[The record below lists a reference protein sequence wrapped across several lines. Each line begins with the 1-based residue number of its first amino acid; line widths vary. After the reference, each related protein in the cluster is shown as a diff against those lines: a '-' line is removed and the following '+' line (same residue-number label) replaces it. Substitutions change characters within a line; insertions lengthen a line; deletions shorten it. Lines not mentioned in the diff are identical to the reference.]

1 MSKRNKGGT
10 PVLLWIIRILI
21 VALLCVMVTIVANRL
36 VEYHQ
41 KNKVPNHEESA
52 CVLPGCLVENQA

>member
-1 MSKRNKGGT
+1 MSKRNQGTT

-21 VALLCVMVTIVANRL
+21 VVLFCVAVAIVANRL

-41 KNKVPNHEESA
+41 KNKAPNHEAS
-52 CVLPGCLVENQA
+52 VYTFSVYSLENQP